1 MFKIVCVIL
10 VATLSLKGD
19 YLASELAEEEEAKL
33 PPFVRKMLAANR
45 LKLTDTLAAEYD
57 ATPNSTDSTSMVA
70 TPILA
75 TTYPILAPK
84 KHLSNTTT
92 PKVSTLDPFDD
103 LIANYVSKAASDATP
118 TTPVSMGATYSE
130 IPTATRPD
138 TRMFSFDRY
147 HLYSGIVEFCD
158 FVATPPGVAMATLLF
173 SGKIYIFLLKSQ
185 PTLTTAGRSGAS
197 YDFI

>member
-45 LKLTDTLAAEYD
+45 LKLTDTLAAEYE
-57 ATPNSTDSTSMVA
+57 ATSNSTDSTSMVA

-84 KHLSNTTT
+84 KHLPNTTT
-92 PKVSTLDPFDD
+92 PRASTLDPFDD
-103 LIANYVSKAASDATP
+103 LIANYVSQTTSDATL
-118 TTPVSMGATYSE
+118 TTPVSMGATYSG

-173 SGKIYIFLLKSQ
+173 SGEIFFYLIFIKNLSQ
-185 PTLTTAGRSGAS
+185 P
-197 YDFI
+197 

>member
-70 TPILA
+70 T
-75 TTYPILAPK
+75 TYLILAPK
-84 KHLSNTTT
+84 EHLPNTTT

-103 LIANYVSKAASDATP
+103 LIANYVSKATSGATLS
-118 TTPVSMGATYSE
+118 TPVTVGATYSE

-158 FVATPPGVAMATLLF
+158 FVATPPGVAMATLLL
-173 SGKIYIFLLKSQ
+173 SGEICYFL
-185 PTLTTAGRSGAS
+185 
-197 YDFI
+197 

>member
-10 VATLSLKGD
+10 VATLSFKGD

-45 LKLTDTLAAEYD
+45 LKLADTLAVEYE

-70 TPILA
+70 TPVLA
-75 TTYPILAPK
+75 AIYPILAPK
-84 KHLSNTTT
+84 EHLPNTTT

-103 LIANYVSKAASDATP
+103 LIANYVSQATLS
-118 TTPVSMGATYSE
+118 TPATVGATYSE

-158 FVATPPGVAMATLLF
+158 FVATPPGVAMATLLL
-173 SGKIYIFLLKSQ
+173 SGEIYNFL
-185 PTLTTAGRSGAS
+185 
-197 YDFI
+197 

>member
-1 MFKIVCVIL
+1 M
-10 VATLSLKGD
+10 ATLSLKGD

-45 LKLTDTLAAEYD
+45 LKLTDTLAVEYE

-75 TTYPILAPK
+75 TTYPILAQEEHP
-84 KHLSNTTT
+84 SNTTT

-103 LIANYVSKAASDATP
+103 LIANYVSKATSGATLS
-118 TTPVSMGATYSE
+118 TPATVGATYSE

-158 FVATPPGVAMATLLF
+158 FVATPPGVAMATLLL
-173 SGKIYIFLLKSQ
+173 SGEIYIIFIKISANLNDRRTLWRFL
-185 PTLTTAGRSGAS
+185 
-197 YDFI
+197 

>member
-1 MFKIVCVIL
+1 MFKIACVIL

-33 PPFVRKMLAANR
+33 PPFVRKMLAASR
-45 LKLTDTLAAEYD
+45 LKLTDTLDTEYE
-57 ATPNSTDSTSMVA
+57 ATFSSNVPILMVT

-75 TTYPILAPK
+75 TNFPILASRG
-84 KHLSNTTT
+84 HLLNTTT
-92 PKVSTLDPFDD
+92 PRVSTLDPFDD
-103 LIANYVSKAASDATP
+103 LIASYVSQTTSDATL

-197 YDFI
+197 YDFV

>member
-45 LKLTDTLAAEYD
+45 LKLTDTLAVEYG
-57 ATPNSTDSTSMVA
+57 ATPNSTDSASTVA

-75 TTYPILAPK
+75 TTYPILAQEEHPP
-84 KHLSNTTT
+84 NTTT

-103 LIANYVSKAASDATP
+103 LIANYVSKATSGATLSTP
-118 TTPVSMGATYSE
+118 TTVGATYSE
-130 IPTATRPD
+130 MPTATRPD

-158 FVATPPGVAMATLLF
+158 FVATPPGVAMATLLL
-173 SGKIYIFLLKSQ
+173 SGEIYIIFIKISANLNDRRTLWRFL
-185 PTLTTAGRSGAS
+185 
-197 YDFI
+197 

>member
-45 LKLTDTLAAEYD
+45 LKLIDSLAAEYE
-57 ATPNSTDSTSMVA
+57 ATPNSTDSTSVAA

-75 TTYPILAPK
+75 TTYPILASEE
-84 KHLSNTTT
+84 HLPNTTT

-103 LIANYVSKAASDATP
+103 LIANYVSKATSDATP

-158 FVATPPGVAMATLLF
+158 FVATPPGVAMATLLL
-173 SGKIYIFLLKSQ
+173 SGEIYNFYKNLSQ
-185 PTLTTAGRSGAS
+185 P
-197 YDFI
+197 